1 MELIRKN
8 HTWFLVD
15 LPPDNKLIIMKW
27 VYKIKPNLD
36 GKPDKL
42 KVRLV
47 ACGFE
52 QKEGIDYEETF
63 APIVKWNT
71 I

>member
-15 LPPDNKLIIMKW
+15 LPPDNKLIITKW
-27 VYKIKPNLD
+27 VYRIKPNLD

-47 ACGFE
+47 ARGFE
-52 QKEGIDYEETF
+52 
-63 APIVKWNT
+63 
-71 I
+71 